1 MQVLT
6 QLFENDNSNLRANA
20 VKLFSCLIEG
30 RNEAINI
37 REHVGQKCIETI
49 VKIIKCSSDEEE
61 IASAMGVIANLP
73 EIPQITEWFVDAG
86 ALPVIFSFLR
96 NDKQNGPHK
105 NQVIENAVGAICR
118 FTVPSN
124 LEWQR
129 STAEAGI
136 IPLFVQLLDSGTS
149 LTKTRAALSLSRFS
163 QSSPRLTRPL
173 PKRRGLWCFSPPP
186 ESGCPVHGGI
196 CGIVSSFCLVEADA
210 VRPLVRMLGEPDPE
224 ACEAS
229 LDALVTLIEGER
241 LQNGSKVLTDADA
254 IPPIIKFLVQPSP
267 SLQEKALHALE
278 RMFRLLEFKQKF
290 GPSAQMPLVDLTQ
303 RGTGGMKSMAARI
316 LAHLNVLHDQS
327 SYF

>member
-6 QLFENDNSNLRANA
+6 QLFEHDNPNLRANA

-30 RNEAINI
+30 RSEAIKI

-49 VKIIKCSSDEEE
+49 VKIIKSSSDEEE
-61 IASAMGVIANLP
+61 IASAMGVISNLP
-73 EIPQITEWFVDAG
+73 EIPQITKWFFDAG
-86 ALPVIFSFLR
+86 ALPVIVSLLR
-96 NDKQNGPHK
+96 NGKQNGPHK

-129 STAEAGI
+129 NAAEAGI
-136 IPLFVQLLDSGTS
+136 IPLFVQLLESGTS

-163 QSSPRLTRPL
+163 QSSSLLTRSL
-173 PKRRGLWCFSPPP
+173 PKRRGLWCFSQPP
-186 ESGCPVHGGI
+186 ETGCPVHGGI
-196 CGIVSSFCLVEADA
+196 CGMVSSFCLVEADA

-224 ACEAS
+224 TCEAS

-254 IPPIIKFLVQPSP
+254 IPPMIKFLVQPYP

-278 RMFRLLEFKQKF
+278 RMFRLVEFKQKF

-303 RGTGGMKSMAARI
+303 RGTGNMKSMAARI